1 MSKFKSHIEQQQII
15 GSDFNLATT
24 IKSKNVILSE
34 VDRTFDIIEL
44 KKLTNILQKLDIK
57 HWIDYGTLLGAY
69 RNKKVIKHDF
79 DIDLSI
85 LSEKEKFNSEIL
97 CEILSRD
104 YYIMHHSPD
113 SYICVYPKNN
123 PKFTMVHIDIYFWH
137 IESKLIQSSTWSDIN
152 TPKYFYDELE
162 SIELEGLNFKCPRH
176 LDQYLQ
182 FRYGVDFM
190 EEKPNFSPDKNMID
204 SKKEYTAYTYG
215 VFDMFH
221 IGHLRLFNRIKD
233 NFDKLIVGVHN
244 DEDVITYKRRPIISY
259 KDRLEIVRS
268 CKYVDDVYENA
279 DLVVTDNLLNKI
291 GANYVVAGR
300 ETEEYINRYYKVNKN
315 KLHLIERTKEISSSG
330 IRNKMIL

>member
-152 TPKYFYDELE
+152 T
-162 SIELEGLNFKCPRH
+162 
-176 LDQYLQ
+176 
-182 FRYGVDFM
+182 
-190 EEKPNFSPDKNMID
+190 
-204 SKKEYTAYTYG
+204 
-215 VFDMFH
+215 
-221 IGHLRLFNRIKD
+221 
-233 NFDKLIVGVHN
+233 
-244 DEDVITYKRRPIISY
+244 
-259 KDRLEIVRS
+259 DRKS
-268 CKYVDDVYENA
+268 
-279 DLVVTDNLLNKI
+279 VV
-291 GANYVVAGR
+291 
-300 ETEEYINRYYKVNKN
+300 
-315 KLHLIERTKEISSSG
+315 
-330 IRNKMIL
+330 